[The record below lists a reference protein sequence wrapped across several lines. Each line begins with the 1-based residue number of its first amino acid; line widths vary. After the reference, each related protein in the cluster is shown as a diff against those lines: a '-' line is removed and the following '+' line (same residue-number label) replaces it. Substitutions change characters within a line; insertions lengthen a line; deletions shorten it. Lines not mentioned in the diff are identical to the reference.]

1 MHQETME
8 FLLGS
13 PHFHLDFRDRYVI
26 AYRKK
31 PFKVADFEAAIQV
44 ITGILD
50 RLPESVVQELKATP
64 APCPNCEDQS
74 PAAHGFCQNCGA
86 AITSATGICV
96 NCGARVG
103 GETQGSKSKTAS
115 VLLAVFLAYWTWL
128 YTYKKDKW
136 KFWVGLALS
145 IVLSVFVFATFGLGA
160 FLIWPVWVGIWIW
173 AIVDVAVK
181 KDKWYRSY

>member
-13 PHFHLDFRDRYVI
+13 PHFYLDFRDRYVI
-26 AYRKK
+26 AYRKR

-50 RLPESVVQELKATP
+50 RLPASVVQELKATP
-64 APCPNCEDQS
+64 DPCPKCEDQS

-86 AITSATGICV
+86 AITPATETCV
-96 NCGARVG
+96 NCGARVD
-103 GETQGSKSKTAS
+103 GETQGCKSKTAS

-136 KFWVGLALS
+136 KFWVGLVLS